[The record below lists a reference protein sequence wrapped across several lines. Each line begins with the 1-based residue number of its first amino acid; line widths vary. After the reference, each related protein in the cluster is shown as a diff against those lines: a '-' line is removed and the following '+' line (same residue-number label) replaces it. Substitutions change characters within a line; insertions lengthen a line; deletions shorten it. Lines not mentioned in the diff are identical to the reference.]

1 MILKVLMGLLEVLMG
16 LLEAV
21 TLTTWHFEG
30 LNSISHLDSHPDSV
44 KILLK
49 HLSIARALNRQV
61 NGRVVSKQT
70 DLEVIRSG
78 KSFM

>member
-1 MILKVLMGLLEVLMG
+1 MGP
-16 LLEAV
+16 LEAV

-30 LNSISHLDSHPDSV
+30 LNSISHPRQSV

-61 NGRVVSKQT
+61 NGRVVSKLT
-70 DLEVIRSG
+70 DFGSDQVWQVIYVDEE
-78 KSFM
+78 